1 MLWVLLVF
9 EEDDTGG
16 TDELREIIGPFE
28 SQYAASIHR
37 EKVSADKFETMVLT
51 APGTPTT

>member
-16 TDELREIIGPFE
+16 TDELREIIGPF
-28 SQYAASIHR
+28 QTQHAASIHR
-37 EKVSADKFETMVLT
+37 EKVSADKFETMALT
-51 APGTPTT
+51 PPGTPST